1 MRLKTE
7 KTNAKDAT
15 DACKEA
21 LIRGGFEPWMS
32 NHRWLR
38 LGGEN
43 KPGEVYD
50 VWFHR
55 YGYIRDWFVEIHK
68 GTIGPASK
76 TNDWVDWDR
85 TNKIILKLV

>member
-21 LIRGGFEPWMS
+21 LIRGGCETMTNS
-32 NHRWLR
+32 TEGLH
-38 LGGEN
+38 LGGD

-50 VWFHR
+50 VWFYCDGHLE
-55 YGYIRDWFVEIHK
+55 GEFVRIYK
-68 GTIGPASK
+68 GTAASK
-76 TNDWVDWDR
+76 TSIGFVFWDR
-85 TNKIILKLV
+85 TNKIILRLV

>member
-21 LIRGGFEPWMS
+21 LFRRGFKPRTYSTKGL
-32 NHRWLR
+32 H
-38 LGGEN
+38 LGGD

-50 VWFHR
+50 VWLPFEDEYR
-55 YGYIRDWFVEIHK
+55 WDLFVTINK